1 MIFFW
6 TICLIKKD
14 LEKKY
19 PFWKEVSC
27 VKPWHNKD
35 TFFVWNWNVSGENV
49 DLEIGSHWIQEK
61 IKKYIFIQEKSIFF
75 WNKSF
80 PFLFL
85 KNKLWK
91 KRIQN
96 KNFEK

>member
-1 MIFFW
+1 MSKLFTSSQVVKTGENVDVEKMDLSKQVRRELKNYVWNQMKLMKIKWFFSEQFV
-6 TICLIKKD
+6 LLKKD

-49 DLEIGSHWIQEK
+49 DLET
-61 IKKYIFIQEKSIFF
+61 
-75 WNKSF
+75 
-80 PFLFL
+80 
-85 KNKLWK
+85 
-91 KRIQN
+91 
-96 KNFEK
+96 